1 MISLPLGLA
10 ITSAGAR
17 RVDDMT
23 APQPKPLLL
32 CPGCEAE
39 MRLLGIEPFSASH
52 ELYTFECIKCTR
64 LEARSVL
71 LN

>member
-1 MISLPLGLA
+1 
-10 ITSAGAR
+10 
-17 RVDDMT
+17 MT